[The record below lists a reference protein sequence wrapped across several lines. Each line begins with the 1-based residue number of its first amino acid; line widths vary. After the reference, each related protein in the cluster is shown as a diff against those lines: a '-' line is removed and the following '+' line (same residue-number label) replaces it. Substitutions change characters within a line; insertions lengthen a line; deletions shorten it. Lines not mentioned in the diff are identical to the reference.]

1 MCGRFS
7 NTKSLKKIKERYRI
21 DKLPLD
27 WKPRFNISPSQE
39 VPIVLDEGKRSLKWM
54 KWGLVPSWAKDPAI
68 GNKMINARGETVA
81 EKPSFK
87 KAFQHRRCL
96 IPADGFYEW
105 MKTKTGKVPIWI
117 TLKDHELFSFAGLWE
132 SWKAPSG
139 KTLDTFTII
148 TTQANPEVNKVHDRM
163 PVILNPK
170 DEDHWLDPQET
181 NMLVLSSLLKPYAGE
196 LSFSP
201 VSNRV
206 NSPKN
211 DDPECITPIQEKIL

>member
-21 DKLPLD
+21 DKSPLD
-27 WKPRFNISPSQE
+27 WTPRFNIAPSQE
-39 VPIVLDEGKRSLKWM
+39 VPIVLDEGNRALKWM

-68 GNKMINARGETVA
+68 GNKMINARAETLA
-81 EKPSFK
+81 EKPSYK
-87 KAFQHRRCL
+87 RAFQHRRCL
-96 IPADGFYEW
+96 VPADGFYEW
-105 MKTKTGKVPIWI
+105 VKTKTGKAPIWI
-117 TLKDHELFSFAGLWE
+117 TLKNHDLLSFAGLWE

-139 KTLDTFTII
+139 EPLDTFTII
-148 TTQANPEVNKVHDRM
+148 TTHANPQVHKVHDRM

-181 NMLVLSSLLKPYAGE
+181 NVLVLSSLLKPYAGE

-211 DDPECITPIQEKIL
+211 DDPECIKPIEEKVL